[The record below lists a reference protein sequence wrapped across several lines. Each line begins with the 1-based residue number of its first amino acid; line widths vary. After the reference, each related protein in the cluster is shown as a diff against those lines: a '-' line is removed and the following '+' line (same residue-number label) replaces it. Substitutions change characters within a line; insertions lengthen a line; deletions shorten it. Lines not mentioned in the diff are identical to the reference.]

1 LNPLETY
8 RMFFAKI
15 LNRLPLQYF
24 ETVTLNLY
32 F

>member
-1 LNPLETY
+1 
-8 RMFFAKI
+8 MFFAKI